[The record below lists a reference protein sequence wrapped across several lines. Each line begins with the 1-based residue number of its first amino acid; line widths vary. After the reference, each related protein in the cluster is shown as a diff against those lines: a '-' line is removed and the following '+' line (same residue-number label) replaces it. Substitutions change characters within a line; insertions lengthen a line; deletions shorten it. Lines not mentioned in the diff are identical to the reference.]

1 MIYEL
6 VEYKGK
12 EYFASVVDLYLPET
26 EEILMDVKDEDPEPY
41 SEEFKSVLTYN
52 ADYGEYLTLYGDDI
66 KEIKGTGKYFLYDS
80 KSSYRGY
87 LLDGEALLKALDPI
101 IQTVKP
107 DNFLKLADKYRKEI
121 RLADLF
127 KEETDLLKGRI

>member
-1 MIYEL
+1 MLYEL
-6 VEYKGK
+6 VEYEGK

-26 EEILMDVKDEDPEPY
+26 EEILLDVKDEYPEPY
-41 SEEFKSVLTYN
+41 SEKFKSVLTYN

-66 KEIKGTGKYFLYDS
+66 KKIKGTGKYFLYLD
-80 KSSYRGY
+80 SSYRQY

-107 DNFLKLADKYRKEI
+107 DNFLKLVDKYHKEI
-121 RLADLF
+121 HLANCF
-127 KEETDLLKGRI
+127 KEETDLLEGRI

>member
-1 MIYEL
+1 MLYEL
-6 VEYKGK
+6 VQYEGK

-26 EEILMDVKDEDPEPY
+26 EEILLDVKDEDPEPY

-66 KEIKGTGKYFLYDS
+66 KEIKGTGKYFLFLD
-80 KSSYRGY
+80 SSYRQY

-101 IQTVKP
+101 IQTVNP

-121 RLADLF
+121 RLANLF
-127 KEETDLLKGRI
+127 KEETDLLEGRI

>member
-26 EEILMDVKDEDPEPY
+26 EEILMDVKDGDPEPY

-52 ADYGEYLTLYGDDI
+52 ANYGEYLTLYGDDI
-66 KEIKGTGKYFLYDS
+66 KEIKGTGKYFLYLDS
-80 KSSYRGY
+80 FYLGY

-101 IQTVKP
+101 IKTVKP
-107 DNFLKLADKYRKEI
+107 DNFLKLVDKYRKEI
-121 RLADLF
+121 HLANLF
-127 KEETDLLKGRI
+127 KEETNLLKGRI

>member
-12 EYFASVVDLYLPET
+12 EYFASVVDLYSPET

-66 KEIKGTGKYFLYDS
+66 KEIKGTGKYFLYLD
-80 KSSYRGY
+80 SSYRQY

-101 IQTVKP
+101 IQKVNP
-107 DNFLKLADKYRKEI
+107 DNFLKLVDKYHKEI
-121 RLADLF
+121 RLANLF
-127 KEETDLLKGRI
+127 KEETDLLEGRI